1 MGRLSPRRIAIA
13 AAAALAVTPAA
24 VLAVSQGA
32 SLVRNGT
39 FTQGTGSV
47 PEGWRTEAWGA
58 DLSQFSWSTDGGE
71 GTISIA
77 SPKANDAR
85 WCQTIQVEP
94 GASYRVAARVKTSEV
109 GASTAGAFVAIE
121 PRIAD
126 TSDVRGTSDWR
137 TVEIVATAGEQP
149 NWDICP
155 RLGSYASLNTGTA
168 WFRDVSVT
176 LIGAAPAQPGWLSR
190 SVASLRPTV
199 IPSWLSIVVPLAGG
213 VLLGYGLGILRRR
226 Q

>member
-1 MGRLSPRRIAIA
+1 MFA
-13 AAAALAVTPAA
+13 AAAAAIAVTPMSA
-24 VLAVSQGA
+24 LAVSQGA

-39 FTQGTGSV
+39 FTQGAGSM

-58 DLSQFSWSTDGGE
+58 DLSQFSWSTEGGE

-85 WCQTIQVEP
+85 WCQNIQVEP
-94 GASYRVAARVKTSEV
+94 GAQYRIAARVKTSDV
-109 GASTAGAFVAIE
+109 GTSTAGAFVAIE

-126 TSDVRGTSDWR
+126 TPDVRGTSDWR

-149 NWDICP
+149 TWDICP

-176 LIGAAPAQPGWLSR
+176 QVGGAPARPGWLSR
-190 SVASLRPTV
+190 TFASLRSTAM
-199 IPSWLSIVVPLAGG
+199 PSWVSIVVPLAGG
-213 VLLGYGLGILRRR
+213 LLLGYGLGILRRR
-226 Q
+226 S